1 MVGQFTEVHEPQ
13 VCESTRVF
21 PPLPSL
27 HAPSRLDS
35 TGLRRPPSPG
45 SHLPLSPATSQ
56 LHRLPRHNKDEHTE
70 AKSRNTPP
78 PHTIPVRRSDQSRRR
93 RRRRGSPP
101 AEIHRRGSVTRG
113 GIAIPCCY
121 ASDGGGHS
129 SGAAAAEE
137 WRGRGDAKEVGNG
150 ESGKE
155 EIVCLGDSEKKVNPF
170 LSTLFFFTPLL
181 LLFFFPFGYFSL
193 LPFPFW
199 RLLCSL
205 LCLYSPNSFCLFLS
219 LFFFAR
225 RNLFSFFHI

>member
-1 MVGQFTEVHEPQ
+1 MNHRSANLPEF
-13 VCESTRVF
+13 S
-21 PPLPSL
+21 LPS
-27 HAPSRLDS
+27 
-35 TGLRRPPSPG
+35 PPST
-45 SHLPLSPATSQ
+45 HRADWIQPASAVPRRRGATFHFPRRRASFTDYPDTTRTSTQ
-56 LHRLPRHNKDEHTE
+56 RPNRG
-70 AKSRNTPP
+70 TPP

-181 LLFFFPFGYFSL
+181 LLFF
-193 LPFPFW
+193 
-199 RLLCSL
+199 
-205 LCLYSPNSFCLFLS
+205 SPLVIFRFYLFLFGDCS
-219 LFFFAR
+219 ALCFVYIRQIHFVCFFLSFFFAR

>member
-181 LLFFFPFGYFSL
+181 LLFF
-193 LPFPFW
+193 
-199 RLLCSL
+199 
-205 LCLYSPNSFCLFLS
+205 SPLVIFRFYLFLFGDCS
-219 LFFFAR
+219 ALCFVYIRQIHFVCFFLSFFFAR